1 MPVLQGLMA
10 APRNQWQVYDTTE
23 PLLVWHLLLPAPN
36 DDVANAAVDEALQGL
51 AASGLL
57 LGAHRPLPDEAT
69 VYAGGALP
77 FQTRVQVRDGS
88 GALVERTATDAGAL
102 LRTLEGPTLDVGYA
116 RRFAAPGRPF
126 VAAWSV
132 RQGATV
138 EVRVA
143 FYSTIAFD
151 ERDAAVHAANHA
163 RMHDARAAL
172 EGLARRCGGRLVA
185 PLTLAPR

>member
-1 MPVLQGLMA
+1 MA

-36 DDVANAAVDEALQGL
+36 DDVANAAVDDALQGL

-57 LGAHRPLPDEAT
+57 LGAKRPLPDEAS

-77 FQTRVQVRDGS
+77 FQTRVHVRDER
-88 GALVERTATDAGAL
+88 GAIVERTVTDAGAL

-132 RQGATV
+132 RHEAAV
-138 EVRVA
+138 EVCVA

-151 ERDAAVHAANHA
+151 DRDADVHAKNQA
-163 RMHDARAAL
+163 RLEAARAAL
-172 EGLARRCGGRLVA
+172 EGLARRWGGRLVA
-185 PLTLAPR
+185 PLELARQV

>member
-1 MPVLQGLMA
+1 MA

-36 DDVANAAVDEALQGL
+36 DDVANAAVDDALQRL

-69 VYAGGALP
+69 VFAGTPLP
-77 FQTRVQVRDGS
+77 FQTRVQVRDER
-88 GALVERTATDAGAL
+88 GALVERTANDAGAL
-102 LRTLEGPTLDVGYA
+102 LRTLEGPTLDAGYA

-138 EVRVA
+138 EVCVA

-151 ERDAAVHAANHA
+151 DRDADVHAKNQA
-163 RMHDARAAL
+163 RLEAARAAL

-185 PLTLAPR
+185 PLELAAR